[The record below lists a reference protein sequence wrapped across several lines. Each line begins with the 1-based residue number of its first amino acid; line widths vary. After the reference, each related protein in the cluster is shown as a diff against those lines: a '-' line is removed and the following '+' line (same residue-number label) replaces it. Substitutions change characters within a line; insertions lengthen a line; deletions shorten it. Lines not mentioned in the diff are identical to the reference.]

1 MSIRTIIRATLR
13 WLIAALVLLAPA
25 FLGAADEP
33 AAVVA
38 IQPLGEV
45 GAARLAAV
53 RQALEKAYAIPV
65 AVLPA
70 KPLPPEAWYVP
81 RKRYRADLLLDHLA
95 ARSPAGHRIVIG
107 LTAKDISVTKDQH
120 EDWGIFGLGQLDG
133 RVCVVSTFRLGAR
146 GADEAKLLERLGKI
160 AIHEAGHVMGLEHCA
175 APGCVMADAAGSIA
189 TVDAESGAF
198 CQSCAK
204 TWRKWREAKDP

>member
-13 WLIAALVLLAPA
+13 WQIAALVLLQPA
-25 FLGAADEP
+25 FVGAADEP

-38 IQPLGEV
+38 VQPLGEV

-53 RQALEKAYAIPV
+53 KRALEMAYAVPV
-65 AVLPA
+65 ALLPA
-70 KPLPPEAWYVP
+70 KPLPPEAWYAP
-81 RKRYRADLLLDHLA
+81 RKRYRADLLLDHLSA
-95 ARSPAGHRIVIG
+95 HSPAGHRIVIG

-146 GADEAKLLERLGKI
+146 GAAEAKLVERLRKV
-160 AIHEAGHVMGLEHCA
+160 AIHEAGHVMGLEHCS
-175 APGCVMADAAGSIA
+175 APGCVMADAEGTIA

-198 CQSCAK
+198 CQSCSR
-204 TWRKWREAKDP
+204 TWRKWLGTKEP